1 MSEKN
6 KYDFIF
12 GEDNWKI
19 FEKEE
24 WLRVYIEG
32 IEKII
37 EFDDGSMFKILNIH
51 KLPPYGDGSNDR
63 HKVLLPPNPLVYPQY
78 RNESFIR
85 ERIKNFDIEDYVL
98 LSKYNEKLMKFI
110 LKQIPEEYYKRIY
123 IDS

>member
-1 MSEKN
+1 MSDKN

-37 EFDDGSMFKILNIH
+37 EFDDGSMIKILNIH
-51 KLPPYGDGSNDR
+51 KLPPYGDGSINSN
-63 HKVLLPPNPLVYPQY
+63 KILKLNPFVYRQY

-98 LSKYNEKLMKFI
+98 LSKYNEKLMNFI
-110 LKQIPEEYYKRIY
+110 LTQIPEEYYKRIY